1 MSTILLVEDD
11 KLLGR
16 TLSQYL
22 EKSGFDVFWAMD
34 SIQVYEALEAKLF
47 DLILLDIMLPEVS
60 GLEILQKI
68 KQMPEKR
75 AIPIVMLT
83 NLSDSE
89 TMNASI
95 SFGAIDYI
103 VKSNIEFD
111 TLSDLIKTKYLGR

>member
-22 EKSGFDVFWAMD
+22 EKSGLQVFWATD
-34 SIQVYEALEAKLF
+34 AVQVYEALEAKPF

-68 KQMPEKR
+68 KQMPQKR

-83 NLSDSE
+83 NSSDSE
-89 TMNASI
+89 TMNTATN
-95 SFGAIDYI
+95 FGAIDYI

-111 TLSDLIKTKYLGR
+111 KLVDLIKTKYLGR